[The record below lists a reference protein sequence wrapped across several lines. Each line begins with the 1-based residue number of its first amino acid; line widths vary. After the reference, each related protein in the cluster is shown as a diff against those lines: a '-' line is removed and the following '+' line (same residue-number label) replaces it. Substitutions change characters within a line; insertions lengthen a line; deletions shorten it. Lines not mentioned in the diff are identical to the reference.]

1 MSLPL
6 IVDKPLVCQRGLPGR
21 LSSHCSS
28 IQHGRPTAL
37 TSSLVALPA
46 SLGSSYR
53 PALRWPG
60 IPGLRSASR
69 CPRPFTPSGLRRQR
83 TVSRTARGLRAPRR
97 RRPSVPALRTA
108 LAFGGAVFRR
118 CGRPLGVCSRLQP
131 LRGLQRPAT
140 GTGMHFYPQFAIVDP
155 HRTQSVL
162 VALVAHWA
170 YFGLFPPQA
179 AASVR
184 PAKNARNDVHA
195 VISDLS
201 LVLPMLCQC
210 SVAGSKI
217 LSLPFYLAIFVFK
230 MRCEAIRMITIDNVI
245 KIYTKGKKHIT
256 ALKDIN
262 LSIPTG
268 SVVGFLGSNGAGK
281 IRRHQAL

>member
-1 MSLPL
+1 MVVP
-6 IVDKPLVCQRGLPGR
+6 
-21 LSSHCSS
+21 
-28 IQHGRPTAL
+28 
-37 TSSLVALPA
+37 
-46 SLGSSYR
+46 
-53 PALRWPG
+53 
-60 IPGLRSASR
+60 LRS
-69 CPRPFTPSGLRRQR
+69 Q
-83 TVSRTARGLRAPRR
+83 ARLWH
-97 RRPSVPALRTA
+97 SL
-108 LAFGGAVFRR
+108 L
-118 CGRPLGVCSRLQP
+118 
-131 LRGLQRPAT
+131 
-140 GTGMHFYPQFAIVDP
+140 
-155 HRTQSVL
+155 
-162 VALVAHWA
+162 HWA
-170 YFGLFPPQA
+170 YFGLFRAQRAAFVRPAVGGPVFRRCAPPSPSA
-179 AASVR
+179 ARCSGAADALWACPRASSRFAASNGQR
-184 PAKNARNDVHA
+184 PGRECIFTANASICSAKNARNDVHA

-230 MRCEAIRMITIDNVI
+230 MRCEAIRMITIDNVT

>member
-1 MSLPL
+1 MST
-6 IVDKPLVCQRGLPGR
+6 
-21 LSSHCSS
+21 H
-28 IQHGRPTAL
+28 
-37 TSSLVALPA
+37 
-46 SLGSSYR
+46 R
-53 PALRWPG
+53 PALTLARRSVAAHCAS
-60 IPGLRSASR
+60 LRVLATSA
-69 CPRPFTPSGLRRQR
+69 
-83 TVSRTARGLRAPRR
+83 LRAFDGQ
-97 RRPSVPALRTA
+97 RPGRECIFTFRTA
-108 LAFGGAVFRR
+108 LALRR
-118 CGRPLGVCSRLQP
+118 RGVPCLRTSCARHFSPSGLHLFASICS
-131 LRGLQRPAT
+131 
-140 GTGMHFYPQFAIVDP
+140 
-155 HRTQSVL
+155 
-162 VALVAHWA
+162 
-170 YFGLFPPQA
+170 
-179 AASVR
+179 
-184 PAKNARNDVHA
+184 AKNARNDVHA

-230 MRCEAIRMITIDNVI
+230 MRCEAIRMITIDNVT

>member
-1 MSLPL
+1 MFRRCAPPSPSAARCSGVADALWA
-6 IVDKPLVCQRGLPGR
+6 CARASSRFAASNGQRPGR
-21 LSSHCSS
+21 EC
-28 IQHGRPTAL
+28 I
-37 TSSLVALPA
+37 
-46 SLGSSYR
+46 
-53 PALRWPG
+53 
-60 IPGLRSASR
+60 
-69 CPRPFTPSGLRRQR
+69 FTF
-83 TVSRTARGLRAPRR
+83 
-97 RRPSVPALRTA
+97 RTA
-108 LAFGGAVFRR
+108 LALRR
-118 CGRPLGVCSRLQP
+118 RGVPCLRTSCARHFSPSGLHLFASICS
-131 LRGLQRPAT
+131 
-140 GTGMHFYPQFAIVDP
+140 
-155 HRTQSVL
+155 
-162 VALVAHWA
+162 
-170 YFGLFPPQA
+170 
-179 AASVR
+179 
-184 PAKNARNDVHA
+184 AKNARNDVHA

-230 MRCEAIRMITIDNVI
+230 MRCEAIRMITIDNVT